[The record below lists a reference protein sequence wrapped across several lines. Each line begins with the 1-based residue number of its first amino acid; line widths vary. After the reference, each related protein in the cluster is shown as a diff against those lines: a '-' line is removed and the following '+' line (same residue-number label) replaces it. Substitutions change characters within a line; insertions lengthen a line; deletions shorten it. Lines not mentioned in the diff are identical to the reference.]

1 MILGIKFFTLNNC
14 IKNYYIHIITFAPMV
29 MNEDVQTRWW
39 QLQGKLL
46 ERFGRKPD
54 LETVLY
60 LIGIQE
66 LALEKT
72 EFSKEEKQ
80 DLMHIGICTVL
91 SSSGYYI
98 LDGRDDDGWLHFTQL
113 NQLPEM
119 TALEQENFIKD
130 HVLLYF
136 EQINY

>member
-1 MILGIKFFTLNNC
+1 
-14 IKNYYIHIITFAPMV
+14 

-39 QLQGKLL
+39 KLQGKLL
-46 ERFGRKPD
+46 ERFGKKPD
-54 LETVLY
+54 LESVLY

-66 LALEKT
+66 LALDKS

-98 LDGRDDDGWLHFTQL
+98 LDGRDDDEWLHFTQL
-113 NQLPEM
+113 KELPEM
-119 TALEQENFIKD
+119 DAIEQENFIKD

-136 EQINY
+136 EHINY

>member
-1 MILGIKFFTLNNC
+1 
-14 IKNYYIHIITFAPMV
+14 
-29 MNEDVQTRWW
+29 MNEDVQSRWW
-39 QLQGKLL
+39 KLQGKLL

-54 LETVLY
+54 LESVLY

-66 LALEKT
+66 LALDKE

-98 LDGRDDDGWLHFTQL
+98 LDGRDDDEWPHYTQL
-113 NQLPEM
+113 KELPEM
-119 TALEQENFIKD
+119 TAIEQENFIKD

-136 EQINY
+136 EHINY

>member
-1 MILGIKFFTLNNC
+1 
-14 IKNYYIHIITFAPMV
+14 

-39 QLQGKLL
+39 KLQGKLL
-46 ERFGRKPD
+46 ERFGKKPD
-54 LETVLY
+54 LESVLY

-66 LALEKT
+66 LALDNT

-113 NQLPEM
+113 KELPEM
-119 TALEQENFIKD
+119 DAIQQEIFIKD

-136 EQINY
+136 EQIDY